1 MSRFSFNLDS
11 LSRKQKFT
19 SGRLDA
25 WIHSKIVLY
34 VVLVASL
41 FQLFILANSANYRGA
56 MSFVLVAAIMLY
68 FSKNMVVV
76 LVSALA
82 VSAIIGIIPGFSF
95 PKEGMTPSS
104 EGDDE
109 DADDDKPSKG
119 KKDTKTAKPSAK
131 ANESKEDS
139 KVISDLKKDGESL
152 IKTQE
157 IIMNNFKKISPEL
170 DKVESLVES
179 MNATAATLNNPKIK
193 EQLAA
198 SMMKP

>member
-19 SGRLDA
+19 SD

-56 MSFVLVAAIMLY
+56 MSFVLVAAVMFY

-82 VSAIIGIIPGFSF
+82 ISAIIGIIPGFSY
-95 PKEGMTPSS
+95 PKGKEGM
-104 EGDDE
+104 E
-109 DADDDKPSKG
+109 DASDDADADSDDSDDKPSGG
-119 KKDTKTAKPSAK
+119 KKDTKSKKAK
-131 ANESKEDS
+131 ESMEDS

-170 DKVESLVES
+170 DKVESLVDS
-179 MNATAATLNNPKIK
+179 MNATAEALNDPKIK
-193 EQLAA
+193 EKLAA
-198 SMMKP
+198 SMIQS

>member
-19 SGRLDA
+19 SD

-41 FQLFILANSANYRGA
+41 LQLFILANSANYRGA
-56 MSFVLVAAIMLY
+56 MSFVLVAAVMFY

-82 VSAIIGIIPGFSF
+82 VSAIIGIIPGFSY
-95 PKEGMTPSS
+95 PKEGMEDAS
-104 EGDDE
+104 E
-109 DADDDKPSKG
+109 DADADDSDDKPSGG
-119 KKDTKTAKPSAK
+119 KKDTKSKKAK
-131 ANESKEDS
+131 ESKEDS

-179 MNATAATLNNPKIK
+179 MNATAASLNDPKIK
-193 EQLAA
+193 EKLAA
-198 SMMKP
+198 SMLTP

>member
-25 WIHSKIVLY
+25 WIHNKIVLY
-34 VVLVASL
+34 VVMAASL

-56 MSFVLVAAIMLY
+56 VSFVLVAAVMFY

-82 VSAIIGIIPGFSF
+82 VSALIGIIPGFSLDNRT
-95 PKEGMTPSS
+95 EGMEDAS
-104 EGDDE
+104 ESDDE
-109 DADDDKPSKG
+109 EKTDKKEKKKG
-119 KKDTKTAKPSAK
+119 S
-131 ANESKEDS
+131 EKEDS

-170 DKVESLVES
+170 DKVESLVAS
-179 MNATAATLNNPKIK
+179 MNETAATLSDPKIK
-193 EQLAA
+193 DKIAA